1 MELLF
6 RKLEETN
13 VRELEQLNELMGQ
26 LIEQAVDLDKLAA
39 IVKNYNAREDAYLM
53 VAEDKE
59 TGRICGS
66 LLAVMIE
73 DYCGA
78 CKPLLLIE
86 NVVTHRDYHHKGV
99 GTRMFEA
106 IETWGKERNVN
117 YALLCSD
124 MEREGAHAFYRAIGC
139 KEVKGFKKY
148 F

>member
-1 MELLF
+1 MNLKF
-6 RKLEETN
+6 RKIDETN
-13 VRELEQLNELMGQ
+13 LEELEQLNELMGQ
-26 LIEQAVDLDKLAA
+26 LIEKVHDLEQMAT
-39 IVKNYNAREDAYLM
+39 IVQKYNAREDAYLM
-53 VAEDKE
+53 VAEDVAS
-59 TGRICGS
+59 GRICGS
-66 LLAVMIE
+66 LLAVIIE

-78 CKPLLLIE
+78 CRPLLLIE
-86 NVVTHRDYHHKGV
+86 NVVTHRDYYHKGV

-106 IETWGKERNVN
+106 IESWGQERNVN

>member
-6 RKLEETN
+6 RRLDDTNREELQ
-13 VRELEQLNELMGQ
+13 ELNELMGQ
-26 LIEQAVDLDKLAA
+26 LLEKADDIEMLAT
-39 IVKNYNAREDAYLM
+39 IVRKYNDREDAYLM
-53 VAEDKE
+53 VAEDKD

-66 LLAVMIE
+66 LLAVLIQ

-78 CKPLLLIE
+78 CQPLLLIE
-86 NVVTHRDYHHKGV
+86 NVVTHRDYYHKGV

-106 IETWGKERNVN
+106 IESWGQERNVN

>member
-1 MELLF
+1 MNLKF
-6 RKLEETN
+6 RKIDETN
-13 VRELEQLNELMGQ
+13 LEDLEQLNELMEQ
-26 LIEQAVDLDKLAA
+26 LLEKADDLEKMAT
-39 IVKNYNAREDAYLM
+39 IVQDYNAREDAYLM
-53 VAEDKE
+53 VAEDQE

-86 NVVTHRDYHHKGV
+86 NVVTHRDYHHRGV

-106 IETWGKERNVN
+106 IESWGKERNVN

-124 MEREGAHAFYRAIGC
+124 MEREGAHAFYHAIGC